1 MEVPEFS
8 RTEADIYGGL
18 ALSKCTSGFAVENNI
33 GDMGIT
39 TAAHCEGD
47 IQYNGNDLNA
57 VDGLDEG
64 FLDLRWMT
72 TPDFT
77 PVNEIED
84 GSGGRPITSTR
95 HRNDQSIGT
104 TVCKYGKTTGLTCGD
119 LVSKW
124 FQPDGHHATFMR
136 IHNPDEDDLS
146 AGGDSGG
153 PWFVDNEAYGTHR
166 SSTPHIDDYGP
177 TAIDDAIYMAV
188 NYFANLDIDVLTD

>member
-1 MEVPEFS
+1 M
-8 RTEADIYGGL
+8 

-77 PVNEIED
+77 PVNEIEAL
-84 GSGGRPITSTR
+84 
-95 HRNDQSIGT
+95 
-104 TVCKYGKTTGLTCGD
+104 K
-119 LVSKW
+119 
-124 FQPDGHHATFMR
+124 
-136 IHNPDEDDLS
+136 
-146 AGGDSGG
+146 
-153 PWFVDNEAYGTHR
+153 
-166 SSTPHIDDYGP
+166 
-177 TAIDDAIYMAV
+177 
-188 NYFANLDIDVLTD
+188 